1 LKLRARRKCKK
12 KIEKQASKLLQIDQS
27 QKVLRGPAAKCCA
40 IFAAKKAEA
49 ENAKKMNMRLVE

>member
-1 LKLRARRKCKK
+1 MQKKK

-40 IFAAKKAEA
+40 IFAAKKQKQKMQ
-49 ENAKKMNMRLVE
+49 KKKKRNLRLVE